1 MNPKTENLKE
11 KIRELNKMKQLAIE
25 DIETKPPTP
34 LDRKI
39 IEKYEEI
46 WQEVL
51 KICKEEN
58 IRNAKKFDEKY
69 RIFQWGLEDF
79 IESYSNLIDYC
90 GQMDEIYLEPEI
102 KMLTETLEQFHIDKD
117 TKQEFEL
124 IIIRDTYMIGN
135 KKEAEKQ
142 INQWIKANP
151 EVGEGYEVK
160 CDWELEKSKPDME
173 KIANILDEA
182 ENNGT
187 FVPNEDIYEE
197 VIEYYEKI
205 GNDELAEY
213 YESLLDLKEE
223 RYYDEEDM
231 EEYDDFL
238 EEEREKVIEDIKEMS
253 KDKVKKN
260 KTFEEYILDT
270 NAEEQMRFLF
280 PQIIMNTEE
289 KTKLNQEDM
298 KKYILENY
306 DTILKENMKYMPKYV
321 MECIRKFPANG
332 FIEINLDNS
341 NMQELMDIHRYFLLK
356 LSGMAFMECKN
367 NKLVISIPY
376 IKKMKEYIKDE
387 HIMEKNK
394 DINEKMD
401 IISGICQVYGAIK
414 TRKIYHIL
422 EKFYEGVTKEQLA
435 KYLLM
440 FCSFFGIANIKIETS
455 TGSLQFIYN
464 NLIDEESAK
473 KIIKENK
480 KIKDYTKEEYIK
492 YSTLEYLKNT
502 KGYKKLEKEFNSNM
516 FFGEDLFEMLGEMLI
531 PYTLERRLD
540 GKKADEILDIL
551 IQQIEQMN
559 KMGLSTMNIE
569 TVKKGFKELDSE
581 LPKW

>member
-1 MNPKTENLKE
+1 MNQKTEKLKE
-11 KIRELNKMKQLAIE
+11 KIKELNKMIDLSIE
-25 DIETKPPTP
+25 DIETEPPTQ

-51 KICKEEN
+51 EICKEES
-58 IRNAKKFDEKY
+58 IRDTEKFDEKY
-69 RIFQWGLEDF
+69 DIFELGLEYF
-79 IESYSNLIDYC
+79 IESYSDFIDYC

-102 KMLTETLEQFHIDKD
+102 KMLTETLEQFNIDKD

-124 IIIRDTYMIGN
+124 IIIRDTYIMGN

-142 INQWIKANP
+142 INEWIKANP
-151 EVGEGYEVK
+151 KAGEGYEVK

-173 KIANILDEA
+173 KIAKILDEA
-182 ENNGT
+182 EDNGT
-187 FVPNEDIYEE
+187 FVPNEEIYDE

-205 GNDELAEY
+205 GNDELARY
-213 YESLLDLKEE
+213 YESLLDFDEE
-223 RYYDEEDM
+223 SYYDEEDM
-231 EEYDDFL
+231 EEYEDFL
-238 EEEREKVIEDIKEMS
+238 EEERKKVIEDIKCIAT
-253 KDKVKKN
+253 DTVNKN
-260 KTFEEYILDT
+260 KTFKEYVMDT
-270 NAEEQMRFLF
+270 NEQTQMKFVFTQL
-280 PQIIMNTEE
+280 IMDRE
-289 KTKLNQEDM
+289 KINQDHIKE
-298 KKYILENY
+298 YILENY
-306 DTILKENMKYMPKYV
+306 DAILKENIKYMPKYV
-321 MECIRKFPANG
+321 IECIKKFPANG
-332 FIEINLDNS
+332 YLEINIDDS
-341 NMQELMDIHRYFLLK
+341 NTQELMDIHRYFLLK

-376 IKKMKEYIKDE
+376 IKKMKEYIKDKNV
-387 HIMEKNK
+387 MEKNK

-401 IISGICQVYGAIK
+401 IISGMCEVYGAIK

-422 EKFYEGVTKEQLA
+422 EKFYEGITKEQLA

-440 FCSFFGIANIKIETS
+440 FCTLFGIANIKIEKS

-473 KIIKENK
+473 KIVKENK
-480 KIKDYTKEEYIK
+480 EIKEYTKEEYIK

-502 KGYKKLEKEFNSNM
+502 KGYKRLEKEFNSNM
-516 FFGEDLFEMLGEMLI
+516 FFGEDLFGMLGEMLI
-531 PYTLERRLD
+531 PYTLERCLD
-540 GKKADEILDIL
+540 GKKADEILDML

-559 KMGLSTMNIE
+559 KMGLSTINIKI
-569 TVKKGFKELDSE
+569 VKEGFKELDSE

>member
-1 MNPKTENLKE
+1 MALK
-11 KIRELNKMKQLAIE
+11 
-25 DIETKPPTP
+25 
-34 LDRKI
+34 
-39 IEKYEEI
+39 
-46 WQEVL
+46 
-51 KICKEEN
+51 
-58 IRNAKKFDEKY
+58 KK
-69 RIFQWGLEDF
+69 
-79 IESYSNLIDYC
+79 
-90 GQMDEIYLEPEI
+90 
-102 KMLTETLEQFHIDKD
+102 
-117 TKQEFEL
+117 
-124 IIIRDTYMIGN
+124 
-135 KKEAEKQ
+135 
-142 INQWIKANP
+142 
-151 EVGEGYEVK
+151 
-160 CDWELEKSKPDME
+160 
-173 KIANILDEA
+173 
-182 ENNGT
+182 
-187 FVPNEDIYEE
+187 
-197 VIEYYEKI
+197 
-205 GNDELAEY
+205 
-213 YESLLDLKEE
+213 
-223 RYYDEEDM
+223 
-231 EEYDDFL
+231 
-238 EEEREKVIEDIKEMS
+238 
-253 KDKVKKN
+253 
-260 KTFEEYILDT
+260 
-270 NAEEQMRFLF
+270 
-280 PQIIMNTEE
+280 
-289 KTKLNQEDM
+289 
-298 KKYILENY
+298 
-306 DTILKENMKYMPKYV
+306 
-321 MECIRKFPANG
+321 
-332 FIEINLDNS
+332 
-341 NMQELMDIHRYFLLK
+341 
-356 LSGMAFMECKN
+356 KN

-401 IISGICQVYGAIK
+401 IISGMCQVYGAIK

-464 NLIDEESAK
+464 NLIDEKKTK